1 VGWERPRGVVLSIP
15 KGLHGLGAACETW
28 LAMAMGLFVILLLSG
43 LSSLLA
49 LASVSLAVT
58 GRNLPGILGRG
69 LTQADVER
77 LRRAPPIYYRAL
89 GSFVGV
95 AAIDGFFLAWV
106 ISRLPTVST
115 GTLEMIA
122 VGFAVLT
129 VPTTGS
135 AVWLFVLASRYRQF
149 RWDKP

>member
-1 VGWERPRGVVLSIP
+1 MRI
-15 KGLHGLGAACETW
+15 W
-28 LAMAMGLFVILLLSG
+28 LAWAMGLVLILLLSG
-43 LSSLLA
+43 LSALLA
-49 LASVSLAVT
+49 VASVWLAIT

-89 GSFVGV
+89 GLFVGV
-95 AAIDGFFLAWV
+95 AAIDGLFLAWV
-106 ISRLPTVST
+106 ISRLPSPSA
-115 GTLEMIA
+115 GTLEIVAAGIA
-122 VGFAVLT
+122 LLT

-135 AVWLFVLASRYRQF
+135 AVWLVVLASRYRLF